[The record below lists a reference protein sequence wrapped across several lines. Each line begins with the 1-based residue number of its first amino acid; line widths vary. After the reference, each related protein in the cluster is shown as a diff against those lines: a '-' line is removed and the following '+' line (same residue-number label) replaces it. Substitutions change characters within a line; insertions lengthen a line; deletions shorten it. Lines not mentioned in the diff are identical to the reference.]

1 MANDTTQDDRYE
13 TIPENT
19 WGGEARDFTS
29 ELDLDEIGYN
39 LPGETE
45 VEWEVKMLTG
55 AQPDDEDIDPD
66 YPATAHLIVSFRC
79 YEYEAWKTKMMLDA

>member
-19 WGGEARDFTS
+19 WGSEARDFTS

-39 LPGETE
+39 LPEKPRLSG
-45 VEWEVKMLTG
+45 
-55 AQPDDEDIDPD
+55 
-66 YPATAHLIVSFRC
+66 S
-79 YEYEAWKTKMMLDA
+79 